1 MFQLDFVYELVGVA
15 AGGLVTWTL
24 STSPASELGTDRAVV
39 LVISAVA
46 AARLATRVARSYWR
60 RGPCGAHGEEFPPD
74 R

>member
-24 STSPASELGTDRAVV
+24 STSPTSELGTDRAVV

-60 RGPCGAHGEEFPPD
+60 QGPCGAHGEEFPPD